1 LSAIVKIYD
10 PLQLIGPVIVKAKLI
25 MQELW
30 KREIGWD
37 EELLED
43 LKTSWTIILNQL
55 HLLNQIRIPRKVIE
69 SYPYKSLEIHGFSDA
84 SQVAYGCCV
93 YVRVIDA
100 NGKISGKLL
109 CAKSRVAPLKTISI
123 SRLELAAAVLLA
135 RLISNIQDIIKIKVD
150 TVHYWTDSTIV
161 LAWLTRSPGSFK
173 TFVANRVSEIL
184 NLSNIQNW
192 NHVNSAD
199 NPADII
205 SRGVY
210 PPELLTN
217 NLWFTGPHWLSQNPD
232 GWPSQTAQQI
242 TDEVPELRR

>member
-1 LSAIVKIYD
+1 
-10 PLQLIGPVIVKAKLI
+10 
-25 MQELW
+25 
-30 KREIGWD
+30 
-37 EELLED
+37 
-43 LKTSWTIILNQL
+43 
-55 HLLNQIRIPRKVIE
+55 
-69 SYPYKSLEIHGFSDA
+69 
-84 SQVAYGCCV
+84 
-93 YVRVIDA
+93 
-100 NGKISGKLL
+100 LL
-109 CAKSRVAPLKTISI
+109 CAKSRVAPLKTVSI
-123 SRLELAAAVLLA
+123 PRLELAAAVLLA

-161 LAWLTRSPGSFK
+161 LAWLAGSPGSFK

-184 NLSNIQNW
+184 NLSNMQNW

>member
-1 LSAIVKIYD
+1 
-10 PLQLIGPVIVKAKLI
+10 

-37 EELLED
+37 EELPED

-100 NGKISGKLL
+100 NEKISVKLL

-123 SRLELAAAVLLA
+123 PRLELAAAVLLA

-150 TVHYWTDSTIV
+150 TDT
-161 LAWLTRSPGSFK
+161 GQ
-173 TFVANRVSEIL
+173 IL
-184 NLSNIQNW
+184 
-192 NHVNSAD
+192 
-199 NPADII
+199 
-205 SRGVY
+205 R
-210 PPELLTN
+210 
-217 NLWFTGPHWLSQNPD
+217 
-232 GWPSQTAQQI
+232 
-242 TDEVPELRR
+242 